1 MNQSQNTYKSVTICI
16 ITNGGHVYF
25 GCQMYTAH
33 VQCESGQV
41 KGNMNNPRL
50 DSTLYRV
57 YVPTSICTKSKK
69 SKKSIDLVIPHY
81 SDHISTEANI
91 HIQSRP
97 SLRSR
102 ACKIKQS
109 HSLTYSR
116 LRMRTW
122 VSVRIRRVLRPRARK
137 ATHSCLLTSAE

>member
-1 MNQSQNTYKSVTICI
+1 MYVFTYNRICMVIGRKWQKYDVDGNDSSAARTRHVIIMQARAAAGRGQRSTRHIDHVGVPKSGNVNGETI
-16 ITNGGHVYF
+16 HAF
-25 GCQMYTAH
+25 GAL
-33 VQCESGQV
+33 GV
-41 KGNMNNPRL
+41 K
-50 DSTLYRV
+50 V
-57 YVPTSICTKSKK
+57 W
-69 SKKSIDLVIPHY
+69 
-81 SDHISTEANI
+81 
-91 HIQSRP
+91 P